1 MIATLL
7 GMRDGRVY
15 VDSGDSFAYICG
27 ILDLDI
33 LRAYRVDL
41 VGHIK
46 LLAHSHLI
54 LRYLLQ
60 KILFHTR
67 QDKSKNLFSFPFSSI
82 IPNTLIIPRKITA
95 AR

>member
-15 VDSGDSFAYICG
+15 VDSGDSFVYIRG
-27 ILDLDI
+27 ILDLGI

-60 KILFHTR
+60 KTLFHTR
-67 QDKSKNLFSFPFSSI
+67 QDKGKNLFLFLFFYYPKYSYYFPE
-82 IPNTLIIPRKITA
+82 KI
-95 AR
+95 R